1 MVSKSMMEM
10 FRKPVKASVFIN
22 SHPMPPAPT
31 IKMFFDKVSESVD
44 DNKSCSGARGALGV
58 PLLLL
63 LVVVVMVLDAI
74 LVVVVVVSQSKS

>member
-22 SHPMPPAPT
+22 SQPMPPAPT

-44 DNKSCSGARGALGV
+44 DNKSCSGARGARV
-58 PLLLL
+58 SLL
-63 LVVVVMVLDAI
+63 LVVVVLDAI
-74 LVVVVVVSQSKS
+74 LVVVVVSQSKS

>member
-1 MVSKSMMEM
+1 M

-44 DNKSCSGARGALGV
+44 ENKSCSGARGASGV
-58 PLLLL
+58 SLL
-63 LVVVVMVLDAI
+63 LVVVVLDAI
-74 LVVVVVVSQSKS
+74 LVVVVVVVSQSKS

>member
-44 DNKSCSGARGALGV
+44 ENKSCSGARGV
-58 PLLLL
+58 SLLL
-63 LVVVVMVLDAI
+63 

>member
-44 DNKSCSGARGALGV
+44 ENKSCSGARGASGV
-58 PLLLL
+58 SLLL
-63 LVVVVMVLDAI
+63 LVVVVVVLDAN

>member
-44 DNKSCSGARGALGV
+44 ENKSCSGARGASGV
-58 PLLLL
+58 SLLL
-63 LVVVVMVLDAI
+63 LVVVVVVLDAI
-74 LVVVVVVSQSKS
+74 LVVIMVVSQSKA

>member
-58 PLLLL
+58 PLLL
-63 LVVVVMVLDAI
+63 VVVVVLDAI

>member
-10 FRKPVKASVFIN
+10 FWKPVKASVFIN

-31 IKMFFDKVSESVD
+31 IKMFLYKVSESVD

-58 PLLLL
+58 PLLL
-63 LVVVVMVLDAI
+63 VVVVLDAI
-74 LVVVVVVSQSKS
+74 LVVVVVVVSQSKSWRK